1 MISAVLYDIAK
12 YIQRFKLHYPL
23 TASNVHEFYY
33 DSDLDELIFI
43 SDDNSLWCYEDVNN
57 TVHCI
62 SDNYKNISD
71 DEYKKEFGRRLQKI
85 MLKKRITQDDLTE
98 KTGISQCTISKY
110 VNGISVPSFINA
122 VKIADALHY
131 SVDIFRLTNIIN
143 CDFSKGE
150 L

>member
-12 YIQRFKLHYPL
+12 YVQRFKLHYPL

-43 SDDNSLWCYEDVNN
+43 SDDNSLWCYEDTNN

-62 SDNYKNISD
+62 FDNCKNVSD
-71 DEYKKEFGRRLQKI
+71 DEYRKEFGRRLKKI
-85 MLKKRITQDDLTE
+85 MLKERITQDDLTQ
-98 KTGISQCTISKY
+98 KTGITQCAISKY
-110 VNGISVPSFINA
+110 VNGISVPSFTNA

-131 SVDIFRLTNIIN
+131 SVDIFRCNFL
-143 CDFSKGE
+143 KGE